1 MIGPHAALLVMVLYL
16 LLLFAIARY
25 ADRQKLLGKS
35 IVANPYVYALSLCVY
50 VSAWTF
56 YGSIGRA
63 ASTGLEFLPIY
74 LGPVL
79 AMTVGWIV
87 IRKMIRVS
95 KEHRLT
101 SISDFISFRYG
112 RSYAIGAVVAVLS
125 LIMVTPYVALQLIA
139 ISTSL
144 DILSGSRT
152 ILGFAVE
159 SKLVVAALLGAFAV
173 IFGARHLDPMERHEG
188 LIAVVAF
195 ESLVKLVAFLFAG
208 LYVAYG
214 VFAGYGNI
222 MSRMIDLASGTGNQ
236 AYETLMDV
244 DPTLWFSLTLASFFA
259 ILLLPRQFHVMVVE
273 NSDEKHLK
281 KAMWLFPLYLL
292 LINLFVPAI
301 AWGGLLLNTAGQK
314 DAFIITIPY
323 SMGQDALSLFV
334 FIGGTSAATA
344 MILVESV
351 SVGTM
356 LLNDLEMP
364 YILSHIN
371 KEKNLAGTIL
381 NTRRLNILLVVLL
394 GYLFS
399 RAVAYQTLADIGV
412 VSFLAAS
419 QLAPAALGGLYW
431 KRGSRKGAMAGLVSG
446 FLLWAYTA
454 LIPTVAKGHVWLGDL
469 VRDGPFGISAL
480 MPTNLFG
487 LDLEIWTN
495 SIFWTLLVNCSLY
508 VLVSLASKPS
518 RDEES
523 TANCFVDASPQER
536 EPHDQEKRTVRQGT
550 VEELEATLARYIG
563 ETPARKQVDAYL
575 EHLGTSR
582 EKIEEGQLRLLW
594 GQFEKTLTG
603 SVGSSAT
610 RMIVE
615 DQVTVKPVMEAVK
628 ETLPAYDLV
637 RGKIYVVP
645 EIAYE
650 VFTDQITHGVEG
662 LCITHFA
669 PEEVRR
675 RWGFKETPI
684 IKLSDEKGSD
694 RYISPRNLPLLF
706 MTIKSFVESSKNSI
720 VLIDSI
726 EQLIKENE
734 GKIPERE
741 ILDYVYQMELLGRKS
756 HLILAERPDFV
767 HASTTSSI
775 NEVKELIFT
784 LGPLS
789 AYLFR
794 AFSDTMLSQLSD
806 AVRKEVV
813 MQANDLI
820 ASGEFFESAM
830 KQPPSDESASA
841 CEPDMQ
847 GALQS
852 GASLDIHPD
861 LALTRHSFFAAV
873 RRLARIIKEHNPSFD
888 LTLSLAELMK
898 SYGRSPFEITLIPGT
913 TYIIA
918 EEKPQ
923 KSLELFSEL
932 VRHGMDGLC
941 LSRYN
946 PKTLNERYNVPADA
960 VRGLT
965 QKSEPGYRTVDPTNF
980 PRLSSIISDFLG
992 RARYPL
998 ILLEGMGYL
1007 ITQSNYETVLRFVQS
1022 QRDEIALKN
1031 AVMLVHIDPLSL
1043 DTKELHRL
1051 GSEMEQFN
1059 WEGSKSL
1066 RK

>member
-1 MIGPHAALLVMVLYL
+1 MVLYL

-79 AMTVGWIV
+79 AMTVGWII

-112 RSYAIGAVVAVLS
+112 RSYAIGAVVAILS
-125 LIMVTPYVALQLIA
+125 LVMVTPYVALQLIA

-144 DILSGSRT
+144 EILSGSQ
-152 ILGFAVE
+152 IYLGFAVE
-159 SKLVVAALLGAFAV
+159 SKLVVAVLLGAFAV

-195 ESLVKLVAFLFAG
+195 ESLLKIVAFLLAG

-214 VFAGYGNI
+214 VFGGYADI
-222 MSRMIDLASGTGNQ
+222 MSQMIELASKNQ

-244 DPTLWFSLTLASFFA
+244 EPTLWFSLTLISFFA
-259 ILLLPRQFHVMVVE
+259 ILFLPRQFHVMVVE
-273 NSDEKHLK
+273 NSDEKHLR

-292 LINLFVPAI
+292 LINIFVPAI
-301 AWGGLLLNTAGQK
+301 AWGGVLLNTAGLK

-323 SMGQDALSLFV
+323 AQGQDALSLFV

-351 SVGTM
+351 AVGTM

-364 YILSHIN
+364 YILSKI
-371 KEKNLAGTIL
+371 KTDKNLVNTLL

-394 GYLFS
+394 GYLYS
-399 RAVAYQTLADIGV
+399 RAVAYQILAEIGV

-431 KRGSRKGAMAGLVSG
+431 KKGNRKGAMAGLVSG

-454 LIPTVAKGHVWLGDL
+454 LIPTIAKGNVWLGNL
-469 VRDGPFGISAL
+469 VRDGPFGIAAL
-480 MPTNLFG
+480 IPTNLFG
-487 LDLEIWTN
+487 LDLDMWTN
-495 SIFWTLLVNCSLY
+495 SVFWTLLVNCSLY
-508 VLVSLASKPS
+508 VLVSLVSKPS
-518 RDEES
+518 LDEERS
-523 TANCFVDASPQER
+523 ANSFVDEYHEDATAQGHETH
-536 EPHDQEKRTVRQGT
+536 EIRQGT

-563 ETPARKQVDAYL
+563 ETPARKQVDAHL
-575 EHLGTSR
+575 ERLGTSR
-582 EKIEEGQLRLLW
+582 EKIEAGQLRLLW
-594 GQFEKTLTG
+594 DQFEKTLTG

-610 RMIVE
+610 KMIVE
-615 DQVTVKPVMEAVK
+615 DRVTVKPVIEAAK

-637 RGKIYVVP
+637 RGKTYIVP

-675 RWGFKETPI
+675 RWGFIETPI

-706 MTIKSFVESSKNSI
+706 MTIKAFVESSKNSV

-734 GKIPERE
+734 GKIPQRE
-741 ILDYVYQMELLGRKS
+741 ILDFVYQMELLGHKT
-756 HLILAERPDFV
+756 HLILAEKPDFV
-767 HASTTSSI
+767 HTSMTSSI
-775 NEVKELIFT
+775 NEVKELLFS

-794 AFSDTMLSQLSD
+794 AFSDAMLSRID
-806 AVRKEVV
+806 DEVRRETV
-813 MQANDLI
+813 MQANELV
-820 ASGEFFESAM
+820 ASGEFFETGN
-830 KQPPSDESASA
+830 QTQQLSDDSVAA
-841 CEPDMQ
+841 CEPEMQ

-852 GASLDIHPD
+852 SMSLDIRPD
-861 LALTRHSFFAAV
+861 LVLTRRSFFVAV
-873 RRLARIIKEHNPSFD
+873 RRLARIIKTYDPAFD
-888 LTLSLAELMK
+888 LTLTLAELMK
-898 SYGRSPFEITLIPGT
+898 SYGRSPYEISLIPGT

-923 KSLELFSEL
+923 KSLEIFSEL

-946 PKTLNERYNVPADA
+946 PKILNERYNVPADA
-960 VRGLT
+960 VIWLT
-965 QKSEPGYRTVDPTNF
+965 QKSEPGYRAVDPTNF
-980 PRLSSIISDFLG
+980 PRLSSMISDFLG
-992 RARYPL
+992 RANYPI

-1031 AVMLVHIDPLSL
+1031 AIMLVHIDPLSL

-1051 GSEMEQFN
+1051 GSEMEQF
-1059 WEGSKSL
+1059 KV
-1066 RK
+1066 

>member
-1 MIGPHAALLVMVLYL
+1 MILYL
-16 LLLFAIARY
+16 LLLFGIARY
-25 ADRQKLLGKS
+25 ADTKKRLGKS

-79 AMTVGWIV
+79 AMTVGWII

-112 RSYAIGAVVAVLS
+112 RSYTIGAVVAALS
-125 LIMVTPYVALQLIA
+125 MILVTPYVALQLIA

-144 DILSGSRT
+144 DILSGSN
-152 ILGFAVE
+152 IVLLGLNVE
-159 SKLVVAALLGAFAV
+159 SKLVVAVLLGAFAV

-195 ESLVKLVAFLFAG
+195 ESLVKLVAFLFVG
-208 LYVAYG
+208 FYVAYG
-214 VFAGYGNI
+214 IFSGYGYI
-222 MSRMIDLASGTGNQ
+222 TSGMIDLAVKNP
-236 AYETLMDV
+236 AYDTLMDIEPV
-244 DPTLWFSLTLASFFA
+244 LWFTLTLSSFFA
-259 ILLLPRQFHVMVVE
+259 ILFLPRQFHVMVVE
-273 NSDEKHLK
+273 NSDESHLK
-281 KAMWLFPLYLL
+281 TAMWLFPLYLL

-301 AWGGLLLNTAGQK
+301 AWGGVLLNTPGLK
-314 DAFIITIPY
+314 DAFVITIPY
-323 SMGQDALSLFV
+323 TMGQDALSLFV

-344 MILVESV
+344 MILIESV
-351 SVGTM
+351 AVGTM

-364 YILSHIN
+364 YVLGHI
-371 KEKNLAGTIL
+371 KKDGNLASTLL
-381 NTRRLNILLVVLL
+381 NTRRANILLVVLL

-431 KRGSRKGAMAGLVSG
+431 KNGNRKGAMTGLTSG

-454 LIPTVAKGHVWLGDL
+454 LIPTIAKGNDWLVEL
-469 VRDGPFGISAL
+469 VRDGPLDIAVL
-480 MPTNLFG
+480 RPTNLFG
-487 LDLEIWTN
+487 LDLDIWTN
-495 SIFWTLLVNCSLY
+495 SAFWTLLINCSLY

-518 RDEES
+518 SDEES
-523 TANCFVDASPQER
+523 TAACFVDAYQQER
-536 EPHDQEKRTVRQGT
+536 SSHLLDKKPIHQGT
-550 VEELEATLARYIG
+550 VEEMESTLAHYIG
-563 ETPARKQVDAYL
+563 ETPARIEVDAYL
-575 EHLGTSR
+575 ERLGTSR
-582 EKIEEGQLRLLW
+582 EKIGSDQLRQLW

-603 SVGSSAT
+603 SVGPSAT
-610 RMIVE
+610 KMIV
-615 DQVTVKPVMEAVK
+615 QYHVAVKPVIEAAK
-628 ETLPAYDLV
+628 ETLPAYALA
-637 RGKIYVVP
+637 RGKIYIVP

-662 LCITHFA
+662 LCITHYA
-669 PEEVRR
+669 PEDVRR
-675 RWGFKETPI
+675 QWGFTETPI

-706 MTIKSFVESSKNSI
+706 VTIKSFVESSKNSI

-726 EQLIKENE
+726 GRLIKENE
-734 GKIPERE
+734 GRVPHRE
-741 ILDYVYQMELLGRKS
+741 MLDYVYQIELLARKS
-756 HLILAERPDFV
+756 HFLLAEDPDFV
-767 HASTTSSI
+767 HMEMTESI
-775 NEVKELIFT
+775 NEAKELLFS

-789 AYLFR
+789 SYLFQV
-794 AFSDTMLSQLSD
+794 FSDAMLSQLHDD
-806 AVRKEVV
+806 ARREAV
-813 MQANDLI
+813 MQANDQI
-820 ASGEFFESAM
+820 ASGEFFETAKKMQSL
-830 KQPPSDESASA
+830 SDDSVSA
-841 CEPDMQ
+841 CEPEMNS
-847 GALQS
+847 ALQF
-852 GASLDIHPD
+852 GMSLNVRPD
-861 LALTRHSFFAAV
+861 LSLTRRSFFVAV
-873 RRLARIIKEHNPSFD
+873 RRLGKIIKSYDPAFD
-888 LTLSLAELMK
+888 IVTTLAELMK
-898 SYGRSPFEITLIPGT
+898 SYGRSPYEISLIPGT

-941 LSRYN
+941 MSRYN
-946 PKTLNERYNVPADA
+946 PATLSERFNVPTDT
-960 VRGLT
+960 VIWLT
-965 QKSEPGYRTVDPTNF
+965 QKSEPGYKTVDPTNF
-980 PRLSSIISDFLG
+980 PRLSSIISDFLA
-992 RARYPL
+992 RANYPI

-1031 AVMLVHIDPLSL
+1031 AIMLVHIDPLSL

-1051 GSEMEQFN
+1051 SSEMETFN
-1059 WEGSKSL
+1059 A
-1066 RK
+1066 

>member
-1 MIGPHAALLVMVLYL
+1 LIGPHVALLVMVLYL

-79 AMTVGWIV
+79 AMTAGWII

-112 RSYAIGAVVAVLS
+112 RSYAIGAVVAILS

-144 DILSGSRT
+144 DILSGPS
-152 ILGFAVE
+152 IFLGFAVE
-159 SKLVVAALLGAFAV
+159 SKLVVAVLLGTFAV

-195 ESLVKLVAFLFAG
+195 ESLVKIVAFLFVG
-208 LYVAYG
+208 LYITYG
-214 VFAGYGNI
+214 VFSGYGNI
-222 MSRMIDLASGTGNQ
+222 MSRMIDLSFGNQ

-244 DPTLWFSLTLASFFA
+244 EPTLWFSLTLISFFA
-259 ILLLPRQFHVMVVE
+259 ILFLPRQFHVMVVE
-273 NSDEKHLK
+273 NSEEKHLK
-281 KAMWLFPLYLL
+281 KAMWLFPLYLF

-301 AWGGLLLNTAGQK
+301 AWGGLLLNTPGLK

-323 SMGQDALSLFV
+323 SRGLDWLSLFV

-351 SVGTM
+351 AVGTM

-364 YILSHIN
+364 YILSHIK
-371 KEKNLAGTIL
+371 KERNLAGTLL

-394 GYLFS
+394 GYLYS

-431 KRGSRKGAMAGLVSG
+431 KRGNRKGAMAGLVTG

-454 LIPTVAKGHVWLGDL
+454 LIPTIAKGNVWLGDL
-469 VRDGPFGISAL
+469 VRDGPFGIAAL
-480 MPTNLFG
+480 KPTNLFG
-487 LDLEIWTN
+487 LDLDIWTN
-495 SIFWTLLVNCSLY
+495 SVFWTLLVNCSLY

-518 RDEES
+518 LDEES
-523 TANCFVDASPQER
+523 TASCFVDAYQQER
-536 EPHDQEKRTVRQGT
+536 EPHDQVVKGAIHQGT
-550 VEELEATLARYIG
+550 VEELEATLAHYIG
-563 ETPARKQVDAYL
+563 ETTARTEVDAYL
-575 EHLGTSR
+575 ELLGTSR
-582 EKIEEGQLRLLW
+582 EKIEAGQLRLLW

-603 SVGSSAT
+603 FVGSSAT

-615 DQVTVKPVMEAVK
+615 DRVPVKPVMEAAK

-669 PEEVRR
+669 PEDVRR

-726 EQLIKENE
+726 EQLIKVNE
-734 GKIPERE
+734 GKITQRE
-741 ILDYVYQMELLGRKS
+741 MLDYVYQMELLGHKS
-756 HLILAERPDFV
+756 HLILAERPEFV
-767 HASTTSSI
+767 HTSMIASI
-775 NEVKELIFT
+775 NEVKELLFS

-789 AYLFR
+789 AYLLR
-794 AFSDTMLSQLSD
+794 AFSDAMLTQLND
-806 AVRKEVV
+806 DVRREAV
-813 MQANDLI
+813 MQANELV
-820 ASGEFFESAM
+820 ASGEFFETG
-830 KQPPSDESASA
+830 KQTQQLSDDSASA
-841 CEPDMQ
+841 CEPEMQ

-852 GASLDIHPD
+852 RMSLDIHPD
-861 LALTRHSFFAAV
+861 LVLTRRSFFVAV
-873 RRLARIIKEHNPSFD
+873 RKLARIIKTHDPAFD
-888 LTLSLAELMK
+888 LTLTLAELMK
-898 SYGRSPFEITLIPGT
+898 SYGRSPYEISLIPGT

-932 VRHGMDGLC
+932 VRHGMEGLC

-946 PKTLNERYNVPADA
+946 PKTLNEMYNVPADA
-960 VRGLT
+960 VIWLT
-965 QKSEPGYRTVDPTNF
+965 QKSEPGYKVVDPTNF
-980 PRLSSIISDFLG
+980 PRLSSMISDFLG
-992 RARYPL
+992 KASYPI

-1031 AVMLVHIDPLSL
+1031 AIMLVHIDPLSL

-1051 GSEMEQFN
+1051 GSEMEPF
-1059 WEGSKSL
+1059 KA
-1066 RK
+1066 

>member
-1 MIGPHAALLVMVLYL
+1 MIGPNVALLLMVLYL

-25 ADRQKLLGKS
+25 ADRQKHLGRS

-101 SISDFISFRYG
+101 SVSDFISFRYG
-112 RSYAIGAVVAVLS
+112 RSYTIGAVVAILS
-125 LIMVTPYVALQLIA
+125 VIMVTPYVALQLIA

-144 DILSGSRT
+144 DILSGSH
-152 ILGFAVE
+152 IVLGFAVE
-159 SKLVVAALLGAFAV
+159 SKLVVAVLLGTFAV

-195 ESLVKLVAFLFAG
+195 ESLVKIVAFLFVG
-208 LYVAYG
+208 LYVTYG
-214 VFAGYGNI
+214 VFSGYGDI
-222 MSRMIDLASGTGNQ
+222 MGRMIDVASGNPTC
-236 AYETLMDV
+236 ETLMDV
-244 DPTLWFSLTLASFFA
+244 EPTLWFSLTLVSFFA
-259 ILLLPRQFHVMVVE
+259 ILFLPRQFHVMVVE
-273 NSDEKHLK
+273 NSEEKHLK

-301 AWGGLLLNTAGQK
+301 AWGGLLLNTPGLK

-323 SMGQDALSLFV
+323 SVNQDWLSLFV
-334 FIGGTSAATA
+334 FIGGASAATA

-351 SVGTM
+351 AVGTM

-364 YILSHIN
+364 YILNHIK
-371 KEKNLAGTIL
+371 KEGNMASTLL

-431 KRGSRKGAMAGLVSG
+431 KRGSRKGAMTGLVSG

-454 LIPTVAKGHVWLGDL
+454 LIPTISKEHIWLRDL
-469 VRDGPFGISAL
+469 VRDGPFGVAAL
-480 MPTNLFG
+480 LPTNLFG
-487 LDLEIWTN
+487 LDLDIWTN
-495 SIFWTLLVNCSLY
+495 SVFWTLLVNCSLY

-518 RDEES
+518 LDEES
-523 TANCFVDASPQER
+523 TASCFVDAYQHER
-536 EPHDQEKRTVRQGT
+536 APHDEEKRAMRQGT
-550 VEELEATLARYIG
+550 VETLEATLARYIG
-563 ETPARKQVDAYL
+563 ETTARMQVDAYM
-575 EHLGTSR
+575 ERLGTSR
-582 EKIEEGQLRLLW
+582 EKIEVGQLRQLW
-594 GQFEKTLTG
+594 EQFEKTLTG

-610 RMIVE
+610 KMIVE
-615 DQVTVKPVMEAVK
+615 DQVPVKPVMEAAK
-628 ETLPAYDLV
+628 ETLPAYDLAK
-637 RGKIYVVP
+637 GKIYVVP

-662 LCITHFA
+662 LCITHIS
-669 PEEVRR
+669 PEEVRQ

-706 MTIKSFVESSKNSI
+706 VTIKSFVESSKNSI
-720 VLIDSI
+720 VLIDNI
-726 EQLIKENE
+726 ELLIRENE
-734 GKIPERE
+734 GKIPQRE
-741 ILDYVYQMELLGRKS
+741 ILDFVYQMELLGRKS
-756 HLILAERPDFV
+756 HLILKERPVFV
-767 HASTTSSI
+767 HMDMTSSI
-775 NEVKELIFT
+775 NEVKELLFS

-789 AYLFR
+789 TYLVR
-794 AFSDTMLSQLSD
+794 TFSESMLSQLDDVVRREIVMEVNELISSSGLFETVKESSSD
-806 AVRKEVV
+806 
-813 MQANDLI
+813 DL
-820 ASGEFFESAM
+820 
-830 KQPPSDESASA
+830 ASA

-847 GALQS
+847 DALQFRM
-852 GASLDIHPD
+852 SLGTRPD
-861 LALTRHSFFAAV
+861 LVLTRRNFFVTV
-873 RRLARIIKEHNPSFD
+873 RRLARIIKTHNPAVD
-888 LTLSLAELMK
+888 LTVTLAELMK
-898 SYGRSPFEITLIPGT
+898 SYGRSPYEIALIPGT

-923 KSLELFSEL
+923 KSLELFSDL
-932 VRHGMDGLC
+932 VRHDMEGLC

-946 PKTLNERYNVPADA
+946 
-960 VRGLT
+960 
-965 QKSEPGYRTVDPTNF
+965 QKSLLKDIIYR
-980 PRLSSIISDFLG
+980 L
-992 RARYPL
+992 
-998 ILLEGMGYL
+998 M
-1007 ITQSNYETVLRFVQS
+1007 QSY
-1022 QRDEIALKN
+1022 
-1031 AVMLVHIDPLSL
+1031 
-1043 DTKELHRL
+1043 
-1051 GSEMEQFN
+1051 G
-1059 WEGSKSL
+1059 
-1066 RK
+1066 